1 MKRVFGLFV
10 CVLALLTGQKLLG
23 QGSAASLHYDVDPA
37 TCNPAATVIRNSEG
51 VTVVIFKVPS
61 FKAGDAFVLQVDLS
75 GKSAKPPYP
84 VTVPMTYGGTGRAA
98 VAFDPPSVILTGQ
111 DVVASCHATVTVS
124 AAGAAFAKVKVDVK
138 ADPPQGSHLGKGP
151 GVKVVIVRGQSTEG
165 VQPDEQIL
173 LDVLDA
179 LAPEEAP
186 ELPDRPY

>member
-1 MKRVFGLFV
+1 MRRVFGLLI
-10 CVLALLTGQKLLG
+10 CVIALIASQDLLG
-23 QGSAASLHYDVDPA
+23 QGSAARLHYGVDPA
-37 TCNPAATVIRNSEG
+37 TCTPAATVIKNSEG

-75 GKSAKPPYP
+75 SKSAKPPYP
-84 VTVPMTYGGTGRAA
+84 VTVPVAYSGSGRAA

-111 DVVASCHATVTVS
+111 EVVASCHATVTVS

-179 LAPEEAP
+179 LTPEEAP